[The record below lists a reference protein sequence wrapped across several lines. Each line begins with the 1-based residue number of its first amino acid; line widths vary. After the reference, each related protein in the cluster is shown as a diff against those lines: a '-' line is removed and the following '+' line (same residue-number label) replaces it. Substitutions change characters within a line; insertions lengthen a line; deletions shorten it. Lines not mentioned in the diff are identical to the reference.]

1 ATYPDPADA
10 ARALPDTSPRAARI
24 MDFVLSR
31 RLDAVAFEYTR
42 RLTIASP
49 DDPDIQV
56 LAARVATAT
65 HHADA
70 AVASARA
77 ANRLRPDP
85 ASAIALGQALAAVG
99 DAAGAIAAM
108 RAALSSG
115 PLVQPGERVGLLAA
129 IADVEID
136 SGALGDA
143 ARTLD

>member
-1 ATYPDPADA
+1 
-10 ARALPDTSPRAARI
+10 
-24 MDFVLSR
+24 
-31 RLDAVAFEYTR
+31 
-42 RLTIASP
+42 
-49 DDPDIQV
+49 
-56 LAARVATAT
+56 AT

-129 IADVEID
+129 VADVEIA
-136 SGALGDA
+136 SGARGDA
-143 ARTLD
+143 ARTLDELEHAVIDTEGMVALHQRRARLDERLSNPNQARWEQEQAQQLRHGEAW